1 MTEDFDRDGISP
13 ANKESVR
20 GNRIASGLK
29 EHCNL
34 PVPLAG
40 LQTNGAEDA
49 PDRLQEF
56 VQQIRDTLPFGYTV
70 DEEEQVIV
78 NAAIP
83 DGVCGLFRP
92 VLRVRD
98 PHSGSGW
105 ALKLEFLDP
114 DGRLRTQV
122 FEETDIFGK
131 GQYLQELRGHGF
143 YIGPALT
150 EVTRLL
156 RSWTRQ
162 SPPAKGWRIAR
173 TGWLLIPEEEEI
185 YVHPDGSVESGRNH
199 VSQKIVLSG
208 ARPVEVNGTLEQWFA
223 DVASMAIGNPLMI
236 FVIAASLAAPFMKLA
251 DLQTIVFNLY
261 GRSSSGKSL
270 LLEIAQSCWGN
281 PARLRRWSE
290 TFARMRELRA
300 LSNDGLMAC
309 DGLPIN
315 PSSKDLTALT
325 DLEEDSHFAD
335 ADARRRNLVLM
346 SGEISTQTIF
356 HRRRKALSEAIQ
368 TRLLDIPVDEGV
380 YGGFDD
386 LHGYQSPDAL
396 VSTLRTG
403 LAANYGHAGRAV
415 TRLLIDNHD
424 VCKHKLPRW
433 IASFVREE
441 LKARGQDVSNQDL
454 VQHLRR
460 FALVS
465 VVGEMAIQWRLL
477 PWPSGTAHNSVRD
490 VVSVWQG
497 TSTQGEFGKS
507 LHRLTAF
514 LKRREGEL
522 PWEGDMPFPEDHPVG
537 FQDAGYYYVRPELFR
552 KEITDDPD
560 ELDALDRAGI
570 LVNGGEQ
577 RSHQYKTGA
586 KQWHKRPRVY
596 RIAKNALPA
605 ASLQTREMKRD

>member
-1 MTEDFDRDGISP
+1 MTEQFNKYGISP
-13 ANKESVR
+13 DNEE
-20 GNRIASGLK
+20 SGLENIGAQGSA
-29 EHCNL
+29 EHYNR

-40 LQTNGAEDA
+40 LQTNKADDA
-49 PDRLQEF
+49 LDPLQKF
-56 VQQIRDTLPFGYTV
+56 VQQIRETLPLGYAV

-83 DGVCGLFRP
+83 DGLCGLFRP

-114 DGRLRTQV
+114 DGRIRTQTY
-122 FEETDIFGK
+122 EETDTFGT
-131 GQYLQELRGHGF
+131 GRYVQELRGYGF
-143 YIGPALT
+143 YIGPAPT

-162 SPPAKGWRIAR
+162 SPPAKGWRVAR
-173 TGWLLIPEEEEI
+173 TGWSTFPDEEEV
-185 YVHPDGSVESGRNH
+185 YVHSDGSVDSDRNH
-199 VSQKIVLSG
+199 LGQKIILRG
-208 ARPVEVNGTLEQWFA
+208 ARPVEVNGTLEQWSA
-223 DVASMAIGNPLMI
+223 VVASMAVGNPLMI
-236 FVIAASLAAPFMKLA
+236 FVIAASLAAPFMKPA

-270 LLEIAQSCWGN
+270 LLQVAQSCWGD

-290 TFARMRELRA
+290 TSAGMRELRG

-309 DGLPIN
+309 DGLPVN

-335 ADARRRNLVLM
+335 AHARHRNLVLM
-346 SGEISTQTIF
+346 SGEISSETIF
-356 HRRRKALSEAIQ
+356 RRRRKNPSEAFQ
-368 TRLLDIPVDEGV
+368 TRFLDIPVDQGA
-380 YGGFDD
+380 YGGFND
-386 LHGYQSPDAL
+386 LRGYQSPDAL
-396 VSTLRTG
+396 INTLRMG

-424 VCKHKLPRW
+424 LCKHSLPRW
-433 IASFVREE
+433 MASFVRQE
-441 LKARGQDVSNQDL
+441 LKARGQDVSNPVF

-465 VVGEMAIQWRLL
+465 VVGEMAIKWGLL
-477 PWPSGTAHNSVRD
+477 PWPRGTADQAVRD
-490 VVSVWQG
+490 VSSMWQA
-497 TSTQGEFGKS
+497 TSTLGEFGKS
-507 LHRLTAF
+507 LYRLTAF
-514 LKRREGEL
+514 LKKREDQL

-537 FQDAGYYYVRPELFR
+537 FQDAGYYYVKPELFR
-552 KEITDDPD
+552 EEIADDPD
-560 ELDALDRAGI
+560 ELNALDRAGI
-570 LVNGGEQ
+570 IVNGGEQ

-596 RIAKNALPA
+596 RIAKNAL
-605 ASLQTREMKRD
+605 QTREIKRE